1 MNGVDGEAIR
11 LRTHRPGDIGWVI
24 SQHGELYAREYGW
37 DIRFESFVARIAADF
52 VDQFDASR
60 EVCYLAVRGEGDAEE
75 RLGCAFVVKQ
85 DATVAKLRMVL
96 LRPEARGL
104 GIGKRLVR
112 ACIDFAR
119 GAGYTRMTLWT
130 NDVLHAARAIYI
142 AEGFTRVAEER
153 HHSFGLDLVGQNWE
167 RAL

>member
-1 MNGVDGEAIR
+1 MINADSGIR

-24 SQHGELYAREYGW
+24 SQHGELYSREYGW

-52 VDQFDASR
+52 VDQFDAAH
-60 EVCYLAVRGEGDAEE
+60 EVCYLAVRGEGEAEE

-85 DATVAKLRMVL
+85 DDTVAKLRMVL
-96 LRPEARGL
+96 LVPAARGL

-112 ACIDFAR
+112 ACIEFAQQ
-119 GAGYTRMTLWT
+119 AGYRRMTLWT
-130 NDVLHAARAIYI
+130 NDVLHAARAIYV
-142 AEGFTRVAEER
+142 AEGFQLVAEEK

-167 RAL
+167 RDL

>member
-1 MNGVDGEAIR
+1 MINVDSGIR

-24 SQHGELYAREYGW
+24 SQHGELYSSEYGW

-52 VDQFDASR
+52 VDQFDAAY
-60 EVCYLAVRGEGDAEE
+60 EVCYLAVRGEGETEE

-85 DATVAKLRMVL
+85 DDTVAKLRMVL
-96 LRPEARGL
+96 LVPAARGL

-112 ACIDFAR
+112 ACIEFAQQ
-119 GAGYTRMTLWT
+119 AGYRRMTLWT
-130 NDVLHAARAIYI
+130 NDVLRAARAIYV
-142 AEGFTRVAEER
+142 AEGFQLVAEEK

-167 RAL
+167 RDL